1 MNFYS
6 VSSDGKV
13 FNWVLMQNELAQ
25 TLVIVL
31 YLEMD
36 AINGPDGTMI
46 RMSGKCRV
54 KQSVS
59 RSSQNIPET
68 FTTLHYV
75 QLQLNGSGLYL
86 DNEATSDLSKN
97 IIKHYIHMF

>member
-1 MNFYS
+1 MQDGEMNFYS

-46 RMSGKCRV
+46 RMSGKR
-54 KQSVS
+54 
-59 RSSQNIPET
+59 
-68 FTTLHYV
+68 
-75 QLQLNGSGLYL
+75 
-86 DNEATSDLSKN
+86 
-97 IIKHYIHMF
+97 